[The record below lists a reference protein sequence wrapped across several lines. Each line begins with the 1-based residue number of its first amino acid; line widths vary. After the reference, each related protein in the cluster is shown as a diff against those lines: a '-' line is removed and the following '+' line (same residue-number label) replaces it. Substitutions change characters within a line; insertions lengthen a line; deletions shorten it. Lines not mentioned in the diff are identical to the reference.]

1 MQTMKVIC
9 KDRQKISAPEGRALN
24 SVAADINKLLSPKSY
39 EQLQTLEVQVRKKLD
54 SNEPIDTDYWEE
66 LLRSL
71 TVWKARA
78 KVKKVFQAVI
88 DERVRGLREQQCEE
102 AESVRS
108 KLALLA
114 PVVCG
119 NKAHTESID
128 EEEFRGLDPDPL
140 LQIRPED
147 KAYEVIDEDAFLDQ
161 VENLENGIC
170 SSTATASREAVGC
183 VVSRTPNAP
192 IASASNRF
200 SSIPNE
206 DFSQATKALY
216 ERELAKGVSENEE
229 IFTGEE
235 SISTGAKPQWA
246 NKYRPRKPRYFN
258 RVQMGYEWNKYNQTH
273 YDHDNPPPKVV
284 QGYKFNIF
292 YPDLIDKAKAPTYR
306 IEREHGRRRGQSFV
320 AAGEEDTCLIRF
332 MAGPPYQDIAFR
344 IVDKEGFCN
353 YISNSSEFIIANKA
367 RQILFVAQSM
377 HHPKH
382 QPTHSEPHKAYGE
395 ALEYTGSYSLYDANA
410 DPPYSQLIYE
420 ALRTAPGKKL
430 PLQGIYG
437 WFEKNTAKGKD
448 GNSKGWQ
455 NSIRHNLS
463 MNAGFEAIR
472 EESMPG
478 KKAVN
483 FWRLTDEAVNN
494 GIQSTT
500 RYRKQANYKK
510 SMASDPPAPQRQ
522 RSGAKGGKATKI
534 TARFRGS
541 MSQDE
546 LRRERYR
553 QRIIPSQRHFQKNV
567 YGQYLHPPTG
577 TTTSTPSTYHAPGG
591 PIVSAELFD
600 LDHVV
605 GCADPP
611 SFFDMAGPGPD
622 CLAFD
627 AGFVGWDGMSSFPNG
642 LFPGPEISTDLQ

>member
-1 MQTMKVIC
+1 MDRFNPSRGSPLHQISFNRDLLPRHCSSKVTELPSSSSILDSICSANPRCRESGLITVNWTDSGSKSPEETMAY
-9 KDRQKISAPEGRALN
+9 QQSWSMEPALN
-24 SVAADINKLLSPKSY
+24 YALIPSQSSFEHIPNGLPRTVGSHDHALFDWSTSSMASNYSCSRQLKPESRRIPDYKGLSSSEWVQAPSLRTQSFYKSSHLLGSHQPPHS
-39 EQLQTLEVQVRKKLD
+39 E
-54 SNEPIDTDYWEE
+54 
-66 LLRSL
+66 
-71 TVWKARA
+71 
-78 KVKKVFQAVI
+78 
-88 DERVRGLREQQCEE
+88 
-102 AESVRS
+102 
-108 KLALLA
+108 
-114 PVVCG
+114 
-119 NKAHTESID
+119 
-128 EEEFRGLDPDPL
+128 
-140 LQIRPED
+140 
-147 KAYEVIDEDAFLDQ
+147 
-161 VENLENGIC
+161 
-170 SSTATASREAVGC
+170 SSTA
-183 VVSRTPNAP
+183 
-192 IASASNRF
+192 
-200 SSIPNE
+200 SS
-206 DFSQATKALY
+206 Y
-216 ERELAKGVSENEE
+216 
-229 IFTGEE
+229 
-235 SISTGAKPQWA
+235 
-246 NKYRPRKPRYFN
+246 
-258 RVQMGYEWNKYNQTH
+258 
-273 YDHDNPPPKVV
+273 PPPSTTTTSTTNMLSSSSSPTLTSSP
-284 QGYKFNIF
+284 YHSSSLDRL
-292 YPDLIDKAKAPTYR
+292 YPSIKQEVD
-306 IEREHGRRRGQSFV
+306 RE
-320 AAGEEDTCLIRF
+320 DP
-332 MAGPPYQDIAFR
+332 GPNLD
-344 IVDKEGFCN
+344 
-353 YISNSSEFIIANKA
+353 
-367 RQILFVAQSM
+367 
-377 HHPKH
+377 
-382 QPTHSEPHKAYGE
+382 E
-395 ALEYTGSYSLYDANA
+395 ADDANA

-642 LFPGPEISTDLQ
+642 LFPGPEISTDLQKQPAPLYEKKALNGDGNTVMMNFKLLGHEKRHDIASPTGRVALGCPRGVDATFYSIEIADVTRVRRAYIAEE

>member
-1 MQTMKVIC
+1 MAYQQSWSME
-9 KDRQKISAPEGRALN
+9 PALN
-24 SVAADINKLLSPKSY
+24 YALIPSQSSFEHIPNGLPRTVGSHDHALFDWSTSSMASNYSCSRQLKPESRRIPDYKGLSSSEWVQAPSLRTQSFYKSSHLLGSHQPPHS
-39 EQLQTLEVQVRKKLD
+39 E
-54 SNEPIDTDYWEE
+54 
-66 LLRSL
+66 
-71 TVWKARA
+71 
-78 KVKKVFQAVI
+78 
-88 DERVRGLREQQCEE
+88 
-102 AESVRS
+102 
-108 KLALLA
+108 
-114 PVVCG
+114 
-119 NKAHTESID
+119 
-128 EEEFRGLDPDPL
+128 
-140 LQIRPED
+140 
-147 KAYEVIDEDAFLDQ
+147 
-161 VENLENGIC
+161 
-170 SSTATASREAVGC
+170 SSTA
-183 VVSRTPNAP
+183 N
-192 IASASNRF
+192 
-200 SSIPNE
+200 
-206 DFSQATKALY
+206 
-216 ERELAKGVSENEE
+216 
-229 IFTGEE
+229 
-235 SISTGAKPQWA
+235 
-246 NKYRPRKPRYFN
+246 
-258 RVQMGYEWNKYNQTH
+258 
-273 YDHDNPPPKVV
+273 
-284 QGYKFNIF
+284 
-292 YPDLIDKAKAPTYR
+292 
-306 IEREHGRRRGQSFV
+306 
-320 AAGEEDTCLIRF
+320 
-332 MAGPPYQDIAFR
+332 
-344 IVDKEGFCN
+344 
-353 YISNSSEFIIANKA
+353 
-367 RQILFVAQSM
+367 
-377 HHPKH
+377 
-382 QPTHSEPHKAYGE
+382 
-395 ALEYTGSYSLYDANA
+395 DANA